1 VRVAVDGRALR
12 PGAAHQRGVAR
23 YLRCLLEALASG
35 GPEDEYLVV
44 VAGAE
49 KPSPFSAP
57 NVRLVRSRVP
67 GRVTFGLAAVL
78 GRPRLDRLAG
88 GCDVAWAP
96 APAPL
101 ALSAGVPLLLT
112 VHDLSFE
119 HPGDFTRYER
129 LWHRMARP
137 GRLARRARRVICP
150 SGPVRDAVLARWGL
164 DPERVRVVLSGAGK
178 VADAGA
184 AAAGQPGA
192 AAAAAGQPQTAAAS
206 QPRTAGAGPP
216 GAALPPELAQ
226 PYVLA
231 VGALE
236 PRKLPGV
243 LVEAHA
249 LARSRGLRAGLV
261 FAGEGPLRGELE
273 RSHAT
278 VLGHVPDD
286 VLEALYSGALAL
298 ACVSRDE
305 GFGFTPVEALTRG
318 TPVVVSDLPVFRE
331 TLGDGAI
338 FVPSGNAEA
347 LADALLRLESE
358 PGLRER
364 LVTAGR
370 EAVAELS
377 WERAARETRAIL
389 AEAAA

>member
-1 VRVAVDGRALR
+1 MRIAVDGRALR
-12 PGAAHQRGVAR
+12 PGAAHRRGVAR
-23 YLRCLLEALASG
+23 YLRCLLEALAAG
-35 GPEDEYLVV
+35 GQEDELVVV
-44 VAGAE
+44 VAGADE
-49 KPSPFSAP
+49 PSEFTGPG
-57 NVRLVRSRVP
+57 VQLVRSRVP
-67 GRVTFGLAAVL
+67 GRVLFGTAALV

-88 GCDVAWAP
+88 GCDVVWAP
-96 APAPL
+96 AAAPL
-101 ALSAGVPLLLT
+101 AVSDGVPLVLT

-119 HPGDFTRYER
+119 EPADFTRYER
-129 LWHRMARP
+129 LWHRLARP
-137 GRLARRARRVICP
+137 ERLARRATRVICP
-150 SGPVRDAVLARWGL
+150 SEPVREAVVARWGL
-164 DPERVRVVLSGAGK
+164 APEKVRVVRSGAGK
-178 VADAGA
+178 GWEPGDAGAPGTAAVGQPGSA
-184 AAAGQPGA
+184 AAAGPR
-192 AAAAAGQPQTAAAS
+192 TAAA
-206 QPRTAGAGPP
+206 
-216 GAALPPELAQ
+216 LPHELGQ

-236 PRKLPGV
+236 PRKLPEV

-261 FAGEGPLRGELE
+261 FAGDGPLRGQLE

-278 VLGHVPDD
+278 VLGHVPDP
-286 VLEALYSGALAL
+286 VLDALYEGALAL

-318 TPVVVSDLPVFRE
+318 TPVVVADLPLFQE

-338 FVPSGNAEA
+338 RVPSRNPEA
-347 LADALLRLESE
+347 LADALLRLERE

-364 LVTAGR
+364 LVAAGR